1 MAAPEPTK
9 MRSTDRILVLS
20 VMEGKKPLN
29 TLGTQDPRLFSGENQ
44 LHAVMDTQST
54 LWRLKYD
61 QGIIPPPLKG
71 LFTSF
76 KAILQHAR
84 EYYNKRNIEITEVK
98 D

>member
-1 MAAPEPTK
+1 MDSAESK
-9 MRSTDRILVLS
+9 MRSPDRILVLK
-20 VMEGKKPLN
+20 VVEGKKPLN
-29 TLGTQDPRLFSGENQ
+29 TLGTQDPRLFNGENK

-61 QGIIPPPLKG
+61 QGIVPPPLKG

-76 KAILQHAR
+76 KAILQHAQ
-84 EYYNKRNIEITEVK
+84 EYYSKRNIEIVEVK